1 MKLPKQVAPVKRPSL
16 IQPHTT
22 VDVVH
27 GKKEYMIDIRIA
39 LQSGANFN
47 DPAPFA
53 VPVYS
58 SCGYHILSEH
68 NIGIS
73 AASMAM
79 CMASWGR

>member
-1 MKLPKQVAPVKRPSL
+1 MKLPKQAAPVKRPSL

-22 VDVVH
+22 VDVVQ
-27 GKKEYMIDIRIA
+27 GKQEYLIGIRIA

-58 SCGYHILSEH
+58 CGHHILSER
-68 NIGIS
+68 NMGIS
-73 AASMAM
+73 AASMAI
-79 CMASWGR
+79 CFASWGQ